1 MEDSDLRQITRLT
14 SRLMIIKR
22 YERQM
27 EALEKT
33 AALHHVLETKGVSDK
48 RQNV

>member
-1 MEDSDLRQITRLT
+1 MEDSNLRQIPRLT

-22 YERQM
+22 YERPM

-33 AALHHVLETKGVSDK
+33 AALHDVLETKGTSV
-48 RQNV
+48 